1 MEKFIAKSQNV
12 KLPLHMD
19 ASKIKL
25 VYFCL
30 RVGAIYWP
38 ECLNL
43 ENQETGN
50 LQFVNMKGTVNN
62 I

>member
-38 ECLNL
+38 ECLNS
-43 ENQETGN
+43 EN
-50 LQFVNMKGTVNN
+50 
-62 I
+62 